1 MKNYLIGIILLVLA
15 FFLLWREGGR
25 QVELAKQDANRSVS
39 SVSPIDGNNSP
50 GDQNL
55 TISAPAPVNLP
66 EGNASPVP
74 PIEKPVV
81 LGDEQLVN
89 GLEND
94 YSSLVFT
101 NHTGGLREV
110 HLNKYGRLSKKYDMI
125 QQGDPLLALSFE
137 DENGALR
144 KGIIPNPRAFQ
155 LIDKSPR
162 KILYRWESPGKLRI
176 DREYVREDNSTYVI
190 DHKTII
196 TNLDPNPVLFER
208 MRLHLGSAFQI
219 KRLYN
224 PFDSSETYLNVGY
237 YNAGAPLAE
246 GCSCAECSG
255 RIDGET
261 EEFFQY
267 NEMGATGE
275 LETRKLALARWACVN
290 NQFFVNIV
298 RPKADLSNAWIRGR
312 NIKRSDSTPE
322 DEIKGVEGTLSFPL
336 GILQP
341 NESKSFAFQ
350 IYAGP
355 KDYVGLSELRFEQKK
370 VMQFG
375 VFWWISEPFSWLLN
389 KLRSFLGNYGMAIIA
404 LTILLK
410 LCLWPLTAKATRSQK
425 KMQALQGPMG
435 KLKEKHKGNPQKLN
449 QEMMKFY
456 KENKVNPFAGCWPIL
471 IQIPIF
477 LGMFWMLRSAAELYG
492 QGFLWA
498 KDLSEQDSIT
508 VQQGF
513 SINLLPILMVATQWF
528 QMKLNPMQMGP
539 EMSDAQR
546 INAKMMRFMPF
557 MFLIFL
563 YFFSSALVLYWTIQ
577 NSMTIFQ
584 TLITKRDPLP
594 SEETKAID
602 MNTDSEDEDEA
613 PVRNELSDEERKYRN
628 LLGLRSK
635 GPIDGKLLE
644 RNYQER
650 LQNYTENKLEQ
661 MSSGKKEQALEKKDR
676 LEKAYQFLLE
686 RMDKQS

>member
-1 MKNYLIGIILLVLA
+1 
-15 FFLLWREGGR
+15 
-25 QVELAKQDANRSVS
+25 
-39 SVSPIDGNNSP
+39 
-50 GDQNL
+50 
-55 TISAPAPVNLP
+55 
-66 EGNASPVP
+66 
-74 PIEKPVV
+74 
-81 LGDEQLVN
+81 
-89 GLEND
+89 
-94 YSSLVFT
+94 
-101 NHTGGLREV
+101 
-110 HLNKYGRLSKKYDMI
+110 
-125 QQGDPLLALSFE
+125 
-137 DENGALR
+137 
-144 KGIIPNPRAFQ
+144 
-155 LIDKSPR
+155 
-162 KILYRWESPGKLRI
+162 
-176 DREYVREDNSTYVI
+176 
-190 DHKTII
+190 
-196 TNLDPNPVLFER
+196 
-208 MRLHLGSAFQI
+208 
-219 KRLYN
+219 
-224 PFDSSETYLNVGY
+224 
-237 YNAGAPLAE
+237 
-246 GCSCAECSG
+246 
-255 RIDGET
+255 
-261 EEFFQY
+261 
-267 NEMGATGE
+267 
-275 LETRKLALARWACVN
+275 
-290 NQFFVNIV
+290 
-298 RPKADLSNAWIRGR
+298 
-312 NIKRSDSTPE
+312 
-322 DEIKGVEGTLSFPL
+322 
-336 GILQP
+336 
-341 NESKSFAFQ
+341 
-350 IYAGP
+350 
-355 KDYVGLSELRFEQKK
+355 
-370 VMQFG
+370 
-375 VFWWISEPFSWLLN
+375 
-389 KLRSFLGNYGMAIIA
+389 
-404 LTILLK
+404 
-410 LCLWPLTAKATRSQK
+410 
-425 KMQALQGPMG
+425 MQALQGPMG

-686 RMDKQS
+686 RMDMQS